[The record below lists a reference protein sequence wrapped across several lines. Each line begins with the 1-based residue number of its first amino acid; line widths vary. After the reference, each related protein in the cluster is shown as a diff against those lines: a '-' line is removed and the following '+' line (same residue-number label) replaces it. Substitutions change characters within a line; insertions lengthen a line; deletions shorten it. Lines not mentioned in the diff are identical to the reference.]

1 MSFFGGGDVPTIF
14 FSRRIGL
21 ESGRS
26 VPILGGGRLTGKVG
40 DFTVGALNIQTDDAS
55 SLDVAST
62 NFTTLR
68 VKRDLLRRSSVGA
81 IFTGRS
87 VSIAGDGSNEVYGVD
102 GVFSFYDN
110 LNFSGY
116 YARSET
122 PGLDGENESYQGV
135 FTYNG
140 DLYAVGIDHLLVGDN
155 FNPEMGFIR
164 RDDFRRTFVQAQY
177 SPRPSGLAAVRQ
189 FTWGG
194 SLDYIETVGGG
205 VESRI
210 AKGSFETEFENS
222 DRFMADVQQNYEFLE
237 TPFRISSDVT
247 IPVGGYQF
255 QDYFASYQMGAQR
268 RLSGSLTFQRGE
280 FYDGDITAVGYSRG
294 RIEITPQ
301 FSFEPSVSVNRI
313 TLPQGTFTTKLAT
326 SRITYTLT
334 PRMFFSGLLQYNS
347 TQNVLSTNFR
357 LRWEY
362 QPGSELFI
370 VYNDQRDTA
379 VRNTPM
385 LQNRAFVVK
394 FTRLFRS

>member
-1 MSFFGGGDVPTIF
+1 M
-14 FSRRIGL
+14 
-21 ESGRS
+21 
-26 VPILGGGRLTGKVG
+26 
-40 DFTVGALNIQTDDAS
+40 
-55 SLDVAST
+55 
-62 NFTTLR
+62 
-68 VKRDLLRRSSVGA
+68 
-81 IFTGRS
+81 
-87 VSIAGDGSNEVYGVD
+87 
-102 GVFSFYDN
+102 
-110 LNFSGY
+110 
-116 YARSET
+116 
-122 PGLDGENESYQGV
+122 
-135 FTYNG
+135 
-140 DLYAVGIDHLLVGDN
+140 
-155 FNPEMGFIR
+155 
-164 RDDFRRTFVQAQY
+164 
-177 SPRPSGLAAVRQ
+177 
-189 FTWGG
+189 
-194 SLDYIETVGGG
+194 
-205 VESRI
+205 
-210 AKGSFETEFENS
+210 
-222 DRFMADVQQNYEFLE
+222 
-237 TPFRISSDVT
+237 T